1 MKTATVLEVKQ
12 LREGAELPILEKPP
26 VTREQ
31 LVRYANAS
39 GDLNPLHTD
48 DEFAKS
54 IGMDGVIA
62 HGMLIMGF
70 LGQYVQQLAG
80 KEAFVANFS
89 MRFAAVT
96 RPGDVITCRGTVAR
110 LFEENGKQAAE
121 LQLTA
126 EKAPGKPV
134 GSGTAVLLFGRQEDR

>member
-1 MKTATVLEVKQ
+1 MKTATVLQVKQ
-12 LREGAELPILEKPP
+12 LCEGAELPILEKPP
-26 VTREQ
+26 VTRKQ
-31 LVRYANAS
+31 LVRYAKAS

-62 HGMLIMGF
+62 HGMLVMGF

-80 KEAFVANFS
+80 KEAFVADFR

-121 LQLTA
+121 LKLTA
-126 EKAPGKPV
+126 EKSPGKAV
-134 GSGTAVLLFGRQEDR
+134 GSGTAVLLFGSQEER